1 MRPRGIHSISKLLP
15 HTPYNDGGKD
25 MVLTYWRPG
34 HWFSIMYNMSGPMDP
49 ATGDI
54 KFGTGGFQGA
64 EGHKNGAEWFIEN
77 QV

>member
-1 MRPRGIHSISKLLP
+1 
-15 HTPYNDGGKD
+15 
-25 MVLTYWRPG
+25 
-34 HWFSIMYNMSGPMDP
+34 MYNMSGPMDP